1 MYMKKIK
8 SLCFLFCLV
17 VLSGICFFNTNFN
30 KSHKIAIAA
39 QDESNIYN
47 EIDSYLA
54 DACEKAHFPSM
65 SITIVDKEN
74 VLLSKTYGD
83 CESTDTPF
91 LLGSVSKSFT
101 ALSIMQLVEQG
112 KIDLNEKLSDYLP
125 NAKDGNKITVLQLL
139 NHTSGLG
146 EHQNLG
152 NFKIVGKQGV
162 HKYANVNYSILGKV
176 IECVSGQSYEDYVE
190 ENIFKPLSM
199 SKSAATY
206 DKAKDN
212 GLIDT
217 YENWFGFNI
226 KTQPKFPKSD
236 SAWITT
242 SAGYLSS
249 STSDLGK
256 YLQMY
261 LRGGESIISS
271 DSINKM
277 FYENVEVQAKIPY
290 KYGMGWTLTNE
301 PLKQPAL
308 RHSGLVETGM
318 STIYILPER
327 EIGIAIAVNA
337 NDYFVGK
344 DLMDRID
351 WSLVLM
357 LTGDKPNQISDNE
370 YVTRHILY
378 DLAYFVVFAISILP
392 LFFKKR
398 LITGKLW
405 VNITIF
411 VLLHLI
417 LPTFIL
423 LMPRI
428 FFETPL
434 WVVLAFVPDM
444 FTTIFISSCLLFIG
458 GIVKSILL
466 IVKRKNAN

>member
-1 MYMKKIK
+1 M
-8 SLCFLFCLV
+8 FLFCFV

-30 KSHKIAIAA
+30 KSHKIAIAV

-125 NAKDGNKITVLQLL
+125 NAKDGNKITVLQLI

-249 STSDLGK
+249 TTSDLGK

-261 LRGGESIISS
+261 MRGGESIISS

-277 FYENVEVQAKIPY
+277 FYENVEVQANIPY

-318 STIYILPER
+318 STIYILPES
-327 EIGIAIAVNA
+327 EIGIAIAVNT

-428 FFETPL
+428 FFATPL